1 MVVLATT
8 RCCLCSEWAE
18 APLSSES
25 RPERGRK
32 GLLGSPG
39 LTEAMLE
46 PASQAAPEW
55 GKRVTWGCREV
66 VPSKWGRKGRPKFGT
81 QTHR

>member
-1 MVVLATT
+1 M
-8 RCCLCSEWAE
+8 
-18 APLSSES
+18 
-25 RPERGRK
+25 
-32 GLLGSPG
+32 
-39 LTEAMLE
+39 TEAMLE

-55 GKRVTWGCREV
+55 GKRVTWGCREL